1 MTGFQ
6 EYGPKSE
13 REYMAHVNNLKTIF
27 RGVSLS
33 LIFIALYHFLVTS
46 LAVVDLQVVT
56 DNRTKFKIY
65 YSDSTRSW
73 SENRVVEVLIKPGQ
87 EKYSI
92 RLANLK
98 KIQEIR
104 IDTSEEIANVQVQ
117 SLVITQL
124 GFAPVRI
131 HSKKQFEKLEVGGG
145 IADFSYT
152 KKGFMVK
159 PSSQDPN
166 LFYTLPSLQPENIAA
181 GQLIRIVALVLFAFA
196 LAYASEAIFTEF
208 RFVIFAGLIVLTLV
222 AVMASLSTYNQHPD
236 EGVHVSAAKYYMDH
250 NIPPQIGDPAVAHTY
265 SVYGMSR
272 LNSGEISYFFAG
284 KFAKFFEPLQLPEYR
299 VLRYFNVTLFAF
311 LLLFG
316 AYKKSFRPLLLPLLL
331 SPQIWYIFSYFNS
344 EGFAMV
350 VILLIA
356 YQMVVEEST
365 WNRFLTTDGSSCLWW
380 KLPGIAILLGV
391 LLLLKV
397 NFYFFGIYML
407 CYFLWR
413 LWYKKTAFN
422 TSILARV
429 AVIALMGISVFVG
442 VRVVDSSINDF
453 QKSEKIMEA
462 REMYAGFSFKPST
475 PLEQKFPLLQL
486 RDRGD
491 TLKKILIDH
500 MWGEKIFRTSFGE
513 YGYTSVAAS
522 YGYYDLVRYLA
533 VIVFLVITFFTIK
546 NGGWEGGS
554 LLCITVGSAILLM
567 AAACYSSWTADF
579 QAQGRYL
586 LPIVAMLSMFVYQM
600 RAKLANLPCV
610 FLLGSM
616 FLVSLYSF
624 VFVGLAGIDM
634 ATIAL
639 G

>member
-1 MTGFQ
+1 MT
-6 EYGPKSE
+6 KSK
-13 REYMAHVNNLKTIF
+13 REDMEQVDNFKTIF

-65 YSDSTRSW
+65 YSDSTKSW
-73 SENRVVEVLIKPGQ
+73 SENRVAEVLIKPGH

-104 IDTSEEIANVQVQ
+104 IDTSEKIANVQVK
-117 SLVITQL
+117 SLVITQP
-124 GFAPVRI
+124 GFAPLKI
-131 HSKKQFEKLEVGGG
+131 NSKKQFEKLEVGGG
-145 IADFSYT
+145 VADFSYT
-152 KKGFMVK
+152 EKGFTVT
-159 PSSQDPN
+159 PSSKDPN
-166 LFYTLPSLQPENIAA
+166 LFYTLPSLQSENIAA
-181 GQLIRIVALVLFAFA
+181 GQLIRIVALVLLAFT
-196 LAYASEAIFTEF
+196 LVFASEAIFAEY

-250 NIPPQIGDPAVAHTY
+250 NIPPQIGDPEVAHTY
-265 SVYGMSR
+265 SIYGMSR

-284 KFAKFFEPLQLPEYR
+284 KFAKLFEPLQIPEFR

-311 LLLFG
+311 LLLF
-316 AYKKSFRPLLLPLLL
+316 ATYKKSFRPLLLPLLL

-356 YQMVVEEST
+356 YQMVVQEST
-365 WNRFLTTDGSSCLWW
+365 WNRFLTTDGSSCSWW

-407 CYFLWR
+407 SYFLWR

-429 AVIALMGISVFVG
+429 AVIALAGISIFVG
-442 VRVVDSSINDF
+442 IRVVDSSINDF
-453 QKSEKIMEA
+453 QKSAKILEA
-462 REMYAGFSFKPST
+462 RETYAGLSYKPST
-475 PLEQKFPLLQL
+475 PLEHKFPLLQL
-486 RDRGD
+486 RDRGE
-491 TLKKILIDH
+491 TLKKILVDH
-500 MWGEKIFRTSFGE
+500 MWGEKIFRSSFGE

-522 YGYYDLVRYLA
+522 YGYYDFVRYLTL
-533 VIVFLVITFFTIK
+533 VVFLVISFFTIK
-546 NGGWEGGS
+546 NGGWEGGT
-554 LLCITVGSAILLM
+554 LLGVTIGSAMLLM
-567 AAACYSSWTADF
+567 AAACYSAWTADF

-600 RAKLANLPCV
+600 RGKLANFPCV
-610 FLLGSM
+610 LMWGAM
-616 FLVSLYSF
+616 FIVSLYSF
-624 VFVGLAGIDM
+624 VFVGLAGIGKV
-634 ATIAL
+634 TIAL